1 MKWQCVFESFPVTCF
16 QQNIIKHT
24 ILLER
29 SIQVISFRIV
39 FWILMPKHY
48 QCYKERSQHWDE
60 STYNKSDFLDFSIFI
75 SISKLTS
82 EYKLSS
88 FVTKNIERHMVSEGD
103 PISQK
108 KNWTSGFTWPK
119 ILRRVPVPTFLMV
132 VRICFSG
139 DNFEIL
145 SLFPLT
151 VFFFGAISSTMII
164 SK

>member
-1 MKWQCVFESFPVTCF
+1 MEWQCEFESNSVTCF
-16 QQNIIKHT
+16 QQNIIKHS

-88 FVTKNIERHMVSEGD
+88 FVTKNIERG
-103 PISQK
+103 
-108 KNWTSGFTWPK
+108 
-119 ILRRVPVPTFLMV
+119 
-132 VRICFSG
+132 FSG

-151 VFFFGAISSTMII
+151 VCFFGAISSTMII
-164 SK
+164 SKYNFIKNPYHKAQILSKLFLTRDSIILSIQISEF